1 MAEAAKGKHVV
12 IFSRSCLFSSSGE
25 LQPQMKDEI
34 IALSKNGN
42 FELHFTSH
50 QNPTSE
56 MLQAIPKGI
65 TCTFQRRGEPLRNF
79 IKQRWQKGEFVV
91 ICGAVDEDLYV
102 AANTKSFLLAALW
115 VEAEQ
120 KVEQKMEQKVRQY
133 GVPAPTPK
141 KMTAILNIVV
151 NQTSWYYLCS
161 FGDPVPTK
169 VVSLCC
175 ANTYSSIDEDEKEMA
190 EAFQAILKDG
200 DKNPIIKKALL
211 CHLMA
216 AIAHDNDFREVQ
228 DWAVAPS
235 SSLEPSAVLED
246 LKEHV
251 RCMMYGRKPDAIFMR
266 HTPTTKSRYDNRAD
280 RQKDDYI
287 QKHFRSICVSEVYK
301 KKLKG
306 RVVCVFDDYLTNG
319 QTFEALRNL
328 LVSCEV
334 KKIILVT
341 IGKFISRGE
350 SRYTQRNHSIEG
362 NLYSA
367 DYRATFVNCKERP
380 YEINATAR
388 RSLADLRELASHLG

>member
-1 MAEAAKGKHVV
+1 MAEAFQGKHVV
-12 IFSRSCLFSSSGE
+12 VFSRSCLFSSSEE
-25 LQPQMKDEI
+25 LQPQMNEEI
-34 IALSKNGN
+34 IALSLNGN

-56 MLQAIPKGI
+56 MLEAIPKGI

-79 IKQRWQKGEFVV
+79 IKQRWQAGDFVI

-115 VEAEQ
+115 VNA
-120 KVEQKMEQKVRQY
+120 EQKVRQY
-133 GVPAPTPK
+133 GVPAPTPQ
-141 KMTAILNIVV
+141 KMSAILNIVV

-161 FGDPVPTK
+161 FDDPVPTK
-169 VVSLCC
+169 VISLCC
-175 ANTYSSIDEDEKEMA
+175 ANTYSPINEDEKEMA
-190 EAFQAILKDG
+190 EAFQAILKNG
-200 DKNPIIKKALL
+200 DKNPIIKEALL

-235 SSLEPSAVLED
+235 SSPKPSEVLEG

-251 RCMMYGRKPDAIFMR
+251 RYMMNGRKPDAIFMR
-266 HTPTTKSRYDNRAD
+266 HTPTTKSRYESKAE
-280 RQKDDYI
+280 RQKNEYI

-301 KKLKG
+301 DKLKG

-328 LVSCEV
+328 LVSCKV
-334 KKIILVT
+334 KKIILVS

-350 SRYTQRNHSIEG
+350 FGYTQRCHSIEG

-367 DYRATFVNCKERP
+367 DYNATFVKSEGRP
-380 YEINATAR
+380 FEINYTAR
-388 RSLADLRELASHLG
+388 RSLADLRELACHLG